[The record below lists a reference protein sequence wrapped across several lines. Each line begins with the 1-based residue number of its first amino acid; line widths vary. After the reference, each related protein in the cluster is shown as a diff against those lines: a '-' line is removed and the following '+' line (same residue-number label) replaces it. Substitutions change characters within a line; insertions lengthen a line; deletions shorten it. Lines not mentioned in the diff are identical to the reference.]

1 MMLLPIALAS
11 IVLPSVPFMD
21 SQKVTF
27 GNRVSADISRYGA
40 VYIELGEAPNSIW
53 FLSLNEGETQIDR
66 QTDGCVGG
74 IISSNESGDWNYIAA
89 HRSTSRCSV
98 RCEQGY
104 IYTLPR
110 KPHFF
115 PVTFNIIRGLWSSK
129 VRPRP
134 FAGVSLLGYLGCGL
148 LCSANTSS
156 IYFLHPFLL
165 YKMCC
170 SAIAI
175 SGSILF
181 VLKGLHSFIILLLT
195 TLVRAQQE
203 EYAHSEH
210 PKQRGFNARN

>member
-1 MMLLPIALAS
+1 MILILKWRR
-11 IVLPSVPFMD
+11 D
-21 SQKVTF
+21 S
-27 GNRVSADISRYGA
+27 
-40 VYIELGEAPNSIW
+40 
-53 FLSLNEGETQIDR
+53 DR
-66 QTDGCVGG
+66 QTDRWVCGG
-74 IISSNESGDWNYIAA
+74 DHQFQWKWWLELYSCTPMHVKVFSEVSKDTYI
-89 HRSTSRCSV
+89 HFQ
-98 RCEQGY
+98 ENL
-104 IYTLPR
+104 I
-110 KPHFF
+110 FF
-115 PVTFNIIRGLWSSK
+115 PVTFDTIRGLWSSK
-129 VRPRP
+129 VLPRP